1 MVSNMQ
7 SENAAEYDDVLEDA
21 QAHHQDSIVREKL
34 DQRIRPY
41 FLITGFLFAFLLV
54 ETYRWYMNI
63 PPMPIVVFGLFV
75 ASVVFVAYQL
85 ADYKDHFRFL
95 RLGKRGEPLLH
106 DAIKSHSDQTGSTV
120 YKNVVLGKQK
130 IDYIIANQAGVVL
143 VNVCDWRT
151 PSSDEAIINYDDEQ
165 ILLNGYRPD
174 ANPIEPLKHVKQ
186 WVENKL
192 YGNLGKPIDVECLVV
207 FPEWFVRSPRDHVVV
222 RVINP
227 REIKNLLE
235 ERRTILSDNDKTLL
249 NYHIAKLINK
259 NKRS

>member
-1 MVSNMQ
+1 MQ
-7 SENAAEYDDVLEDA
+7 SENAAEYDDVLEEGRVN
-21 QAHHQDSIVREKL
+21 HQDRIVREKL
-34 DQRIRPY
+34 DRRIRPY

-63 PPMPIVVFGLFV
+63 PPMPIVVFGLFL

-106 DAIKSHSDQTGSTV
+106 DVIKLYSDQTGSSV
-120 YKNVVLGKQK
+120 YKNVVMGKQK
-130 IDYIIANQAGVVL
+130 VDYVVANQAGVVL

-151 PSSDEAIINYDDEQ
+151 PSNDEAIINYDDEQ

-174 ANPIEPLKHVKQ
+174 ANPIEPLKNVKQ
-186 WVENKL
+186 WIENKL
-192 YGNLGKPIDVECLVV
+192 YASLGKPIDVECLVV
-207 FPEWFVRSPRDHVVV
+207 FPEWFVRTPDEEVVV

-227 REIKNLLE
+227 REMEKVLE
-235 ERRTILSDNDKTLL
+235 ERSSVLSDNDKTLL

-259 NKRS
+259 NRNGNA